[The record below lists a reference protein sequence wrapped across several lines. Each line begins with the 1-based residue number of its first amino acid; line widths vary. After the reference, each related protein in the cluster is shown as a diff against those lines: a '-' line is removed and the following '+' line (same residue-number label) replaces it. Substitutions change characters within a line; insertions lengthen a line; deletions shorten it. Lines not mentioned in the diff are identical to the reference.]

1 MRTVSTVRT
10 ISLLVIVM
18 LLATL
23 LAACSGAAT
32 PTKAPEPTKPPE
44 PTAVPVELMKVSAA
58 DCAYGGAFK
67 SIEAVDANTVKF
79 TLCAP
84 DVAFPSK
91 VAFSAFAIHSSDYL
105 EKTGGTGDLLDKPVG
120 TGPYMLDKWQK
131 GDSVIMKANP
141 NYWGDKAQSPTL
153 VFRWQKEA
161 AARLL
166 ELQSGTTDGI
176 DNPGPDDFKVIEGD
190 SALKLYPREALNVFY
205 LGFSNL
211 VKPFDNEMVRQAVAM
226 GIDRQRIVDN
236 FYPVGSVVASH
247 FTPCAIPGGCDG
259 EEWYKF
265 DAAAAK
271 KMLADAGFPNGFET
285 ELSFRDVV
293 RGYLPQPALVAQDL
307 QAQLKANL
315 GVTVKINVMES
326 GAFLDT
332 AKTGTLPMY
341 LLGWGADFPDAT
353 NFLDQHFGAG
363 SSPQFG
369 DHFDDLTAL
378 LTQAA
383 SLSSEAER
391 APLYAQANDLI
402 REYVP
407 MIPVAHGG
415 NGAAFLATVQNAH
428 VSPLSTEIF
437 AKMDSGKDTFVWMQ
451 NAEPISLFCADE
463 TDGETFRACGQITES
478 LLAYGQDSGETVP
491 ALAKK
496 LNQFASSP
504 PPR

>member
-1 MRTVSTVRT
+1 MRTMRVV
-10 ISLLVIVM
+10 SLLVVVM

-23 LAACSGAAT
+23 LAACGGAAAPT
-32 PTKAPEPTKPPE
+32 AAPTAAPATKAPDPTKPPE
-44 PTAVPVELMKVSAA
+44 PTAAPIELMKVSAP

-105 EKTGGTGDLLDKPVG
+105 AKTGGTGDLLDKPVG

-166 ELQSGTTDGI
+166 ELQAGTTDGI
-176 DNPGPDDFKVIEGD
+176 DNPGPDDFKTIEGD

-236 FYPVGSVVASH
+236 FYPAGSVVASH

-285 ELSFRDVV
+285 ELSYRDVV

-307 QAQLKANL
+307 QAQF
-315 GVTVKINVMES
+315 
-326 GAFLDT
+326 AFLLEGRD
-332 AKTGTLPMY
+332 K
-341 LLGWGADFPDAT
+341 
-353 NFLDQHFGAG
+353 
-363 SSPQFG
+363 
-369 DHFDDLTAL
+369 
-378 LTQAA
+378 LTQAH
-383 SLSSEAER
+383 EAILKTR
-391 APLYAQANDLI
+391 AIRDQVGGVAKKAEGDALAELRTLGDKIKADVTAIEETLYQTKNK
-402 REYVP
+402 
-407 MIPVAHGG
+407 
-415 NGAAFLATVQNAH
+415 
-428 VSPLSTEIF
+428 S
-437 AKMDSGKDTFVWMQ
+437 
-451 NAEPISLFCADE
+451 
-463 TDGETFRACGQITES
+463 
-478 LLAYGQDSGETVP
+478 GQDPLNFPIRLNDKLGNVLSVVSAGDNAPTQQAVAVKAELT
-491 ALAKK
+491 AAIDAQIDK
-496 LNQFASSP
+496 LNALVSLDLSKLNRLAAEAGIP
-504 PPR
+504 HVLVEEKAK